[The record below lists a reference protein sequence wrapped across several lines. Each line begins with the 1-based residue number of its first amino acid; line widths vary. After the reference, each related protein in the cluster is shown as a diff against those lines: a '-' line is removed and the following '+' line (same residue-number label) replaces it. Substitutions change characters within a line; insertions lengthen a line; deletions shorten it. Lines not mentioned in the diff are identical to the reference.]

1 MTELHFLGVPFNSDG
16 TPPEAEN
23 PPQHLRNA
31 GLMPV
36 IFPAFLKG

>member
-16 TPPEAEN
+16 TPQEAEN

-31 GLMPV
+31 GLLDRLHR
-36 IFPAFLKG
+36 IAR